1 MKKIMAVVLS
11 LAVLFAFAA
20 CSDGP
25 TKFFGKDVLGVVVES
40 TPDYIENEVLNPADV
55 DLRVIF
61 NDGSEAVYSGSELG
75 MSGTFKLTAGA
86 NKFTVNFGLVSG
98 ESSVESKSNEV
109 VINAA
114 EVTKLVIDPTNA
126 PKELLPAMSGDIDV
140 ALNAAGLVFKAEYGN
155 GKSKEVSL
163 DLAKELVSGL
173 ALTKVEGNVGDELEI
188 KVTTGDNAEVSPK
201 WTVTIAEAEDYF
213 KEFRVTQ
220 ILDKEHKLF
229 NIGADDKPHTLED
242 VELAVSAVY
251 EKDGI
256 EVVRPLEI
264 GDATDEVSVSWGKY
278 ADTFDLR
285 RTDKNAPT
293 SVVLT
298 LNAEDEDD
306 DIVRTVSIP
315 GGIKFTEDYATE
327 VNVAYKNGATKLEL
341 TAGALINS
349 NMFDY
354 YAKEW
359 ASGKDVKDAD
369 KGDAIAD
376 SSLFEVKPGR
386 VPYGTP
392 AGETVDLTFTYEAN
406 SEVEFIVGSVETVT
420 VVAE

>member
-40 TPDYIENEVLNPADV
+40 APDYIEKETLNPADV

-61 NDGSEAVYSGSELG
+61 NDGSEAVYSGAELG
-75 MSGTFKLTAGA
+75 MSGTFKLTKGA
-86 NKFTVNFGLVSG
+86 NKFTVNFGLASG
-98 ESSVESKSNEV
+98 ESTVDSKKNEV
-109 VINAA
+109 VINAS

-126 PKELLPAMSGDIDV
+126 PKELLPAAD
-140 ALNAAGLVFKAEYGN
+140 ALEATGLVFKAEYGN

-173 ALTKVEGNVGDELEI
+173 ALTPVAGEAGDELEI
-188 KVTTGDNAEVSPK
+188 KVTTGTNAEVSPK
-201 WTVTIAEAEDYF
+201 WTVTVAEAEDYF

-220 ILDKEHKLF
+220 ILDKEHELF
-229 NIGADDKPHTLED
+229 NIGADDKPNTLAD

-256 EVVRPLEI
+256 EVVVPLTI
-264 GDATDEVSVSWGKY
+264 GDSTGEVSVSWGKY

-306 DIVRTVSIP
+306 DIVRTVSI
-315 GGIKFTEDYATE
+315 GLKFTEDYATE
-327 VNVAYKNGATKLEL
+327 VNVTYKDGADKLEL
-341 TAGALINS
+341 TAGSLITP

-354 YAKEW
+354 YAKVW

-369 KGDAIAD
+369 NGDAITD
-376 SSLFEVKPGR
+376 SSLFEVTPGR

-392 AGETVDLTFTYEAN
+392 AGQTVTVSFKYEAN
-406 SEVEFIVGSVETVT
+406 SEVDFTVGYANTVT
-420 VVAE
+420 VKAE

>member
-40 TPDYIENEVLNPADV
+40 APDYIEKETLNPADV

-61 NDGSEAVYSGSELG
+61 NDGSEAVYSGAELG
-75 MSGTFKLTAGA
+75 MSGTFKLTKGA
-86 NKFTVNFGLVSG
+86 NKFTVNFGLASG
-98 ESSVESKSNEV
+98 ESTVDSKKNEV
-109 VINAA
+109 VINAS

-126 PKELLPAMSGDIDV
+126 PKELLPAAD
-140 ALNAAGLVFKAEYGN
+140 ALEATGLVFKAEYGN

-173 ALTKVEGNVGDELEI
+173 ALTPVAGEAGDELEI
-188 KVTTGDNAEVSPK
+188 KVTTGTNAEVSPK
-201 WTVTIAEAEDYF
+201 WTVTVAEAEDYF

-220 ILDKEHKLF
+220 ILDKEHELF
-229 NIGADDKPHTLED
+229 NIGADDKPNTLAD

-256 EVVRPLEI
+256 EVVVPLTI
-264 GDATDEVSVSWGKY
+264 GDSTGEVSVSWGKY

-306 DIVRTVSIP
+306 DIVRTVSI
-315 GGIKFTEDYATE
+315 GLKFTEDYATE
-327 VNVAYKNGATKLEL
+327 VNVTYKDGADKLEL
-341 TAGALINS
+341 TAGSLINP

-369 KGDAIAD
+369 NGDAITD
-376 SSLFEVKPGR
+376 SSLFEVTPGR

-392 AGETVDLTFTYEAN
+392 AGQTVTVSFKYEAN
-406 SEVEFIVGSVETVT
+406 SDVSFTVGYANTVT
-420 VVAE
+420 VKAE

>member
-40 TPDYIENEVLNPADV
+40 APDYIEKETLNPADV

-61 NDGSEAVYSGSELG
+61 NDGSEAVYSGAELG
-75 MSGTFKLTAGA
+75 MSGTFKLTKGA
-86 NKFTVNFGLVSG
+86 NKFTVNFGLASS
-98 ESSVESKSNEV
+98 ESTVDSKKNEV
-109 VINAA
+109 VINAS

-126 PKELLPAMSGDIDV
+126 PKELLPAAD
-140 ALNAAGLVFKAEYGN
+140 ALEATGLVFKAEYGN

-173 ALTKVEGNVGDELEI
+173 ALTPVAGEAGDELEI
-188 KVTTGDNAEVSPK
+188 KVTTGTNAEVSPK
-201 WTVTIAEAEDYF
+201 WTVTVAEAEDYF

-264 GDATDEVSVSWGKY
+264 GDSTDEVSVSWGKY

-306 DIVRTVSIP
+306 DIVRTVSI
-315 GGIKFTEDYATE
+315 GLKFTEDYATE
-327 VNVAYKNGATKLEL
+327 VNVTYKDGADKLEL
-341 TAGALINS
+341 TAGSLINP

-359 ASGKDVKDAD
+359 ASGKDVTDAD
-369 KGDAIAD
+369 NGDAITD
-376 SSLFEVKPGR
+376 SSLFEVTPVR

-392 AGETVDLTFTYEAN
+392 AGQSVTVSFKYEAN
-406 SEVEFIVGSVETVT
+406 SDVRFTVGYANKVT
-420 VVAE
+420 VKAE

>member
-40 TPDYIENEVLNPADV
+40 APDYIEKETLNPADV

-61 NDGSEAVYSGSELG
+61 NDGSEAVYSGAELG
-75 MSGTFKLTAGA
+75 MSGTFKLTKGA
-86 NKFTVNFGLVSG
+86 NKFTVNFGLASG
-98 ESSVESKSNEV
+98 ESTVDSKKNEV
-109 VINAA
+109 VINAS

-126 PKELLPAMSGDIDV
+126 PKELLPAAD
-140 ALNAAGLVFKAEYGN
+140 ALEATGLVFKAEYGN

-173 ALTKVEGNVGDELEI
+173 ALTPVAGEAGDELEI
-188 KVTTGDNAEVSPK
+188 KVTTGTNAEVSPK
-201 WTVTIAEAEDYF
+201 WTVTVAEVEDYF

-369 KGDAIAD
+369 KGDAITD

>member
-40 TPDYIENEVLNPADV
+40 APDYIEKETLNPADV

-61 NDGSEAVYSGSELG
+61 NDGSEAVYSGAELG
-75 MSGTFKLTAGA
+75 MSGTFKLTKGA
-86 NKFTVNFGLVSG
+86 NKFTVNFGLASG
-98 ESSVESKSNEV
+98 ESTVDSKKNEV
-109 VINAA
+109 VINAS

-126 PKELLPAMSGDIDV
+126 PKELLPAAD
-140 ALNAAGLVFKAEYGN
+140 ALEATGLVFKAEYGN

-173 ALTKVEGNVGDELEI
+173 ALTPVAGEAGDELEI
-188 KVTTGDNAEVSPK
+188 KVTTGTNAEVSPK
-201 WTVTIAEAEDYF
+201 WTVTVAEVEDYF

-229 NIGADDKPHTLED
+229 NIGADDKPNTLAD
-242 VELAVSAVY
+242 VKLAVSAVY

-256 EVVRPLEI
+256 EVVVPLTI
-264 GDATDEVSVSWGKY
+264 GDSTGEVSVSWGKY

-285 RTDKNAPT
+285 RPDKNAPT

-306 DIVRTVSIP
+306 DIVRTVSI
-315 GGIKFTEDYATE
+315 GLKFTEDYATE
-327 VNVAYKNGATKLEL
+327 VNVTYKDGADKLEL
-341 TAGALINS
+341 TAGSLINP

-369 KGDAIAD
+369 NGDAITD
-376 SSLFEVKPGR
+376 SSLFEVTPVR

-392 AGETVDLTFTYEAN
+392 AGQAVTVSFKYEAN
-406 SEVEFIVGSVETVT
+406 SDVSFTVGYANTVT
-420 VVAE
+420 VKAE

>member
-40 TPDYIENEVLNPADV
+40 APDYIEKETLNPADV

-61 NDGSEAVYSGSELG
+61 NDGSEAVYSGAELG
-75 MSGTFKLTAGA
+75 MSGTFKLAKGA
-86 NKFTVNFGLVSG
+86 NKFTVNFGLASG
-98 ESSVESKSNEV
+98 ESTVDSKKNEV
-109 VINAA
+109 VINAS

-126 PKELLPAMSGDIDV
+126 PKELLPAAD
-140 ALNAAGLVFKAEYGN
+140 ALEATGLVFKAEYGN

-173 ALTKVEGNVGDELEI
+173 ALTPVAGEAGDELEI
-188 KVTTGDNAEVSPK
+188 KVTTGTNAEVSPK
-201 WTVTIAEAEDYF
+201 WTVTVAEVEDYF

-220 ILDKEHKLF
+220 ILDKEHELF
-229 NIGADDKPHTLED
+229 NIGADDKPHTLAD

-264 GDATDEVSVSWGKY
+264 DDSEEGKVSVSWGKY

-293 SVVLT
+293 IVVLT

-306 DIVRTVSIP
+306 DIVRTVSI
-315 GGIKFTEDYATE
+315 GLKFTEDYATE
-327 VNVAYKNGATKLEL
+327 VNVTYKDGADKLEL
-341 TAGALINS
+341 TAGSLIKP

-369 KGDAIAD
+369 NGDAITD
-376 SSLFEVKPGR
+376 SSLFEVTPVR

-392 AGETVDLTFTYEAN
+392 AGQTVTVSFKYEAN
-406 SEVEFIVGSVETVT
+406 SDVSFTVGYANTVT
-420 VVAE
+420 VKAE

>member
-61 NDGSEAVYSGSELG
+61 NDGSEAVYSGAELG
-75 MSGTFKLTAGA
+75 MSGVFKLTAGA

-98 ESSVESKSNEV
+98 DSAVESKPNEV

-126 PKELLPAMSGDIDV
+126 PKELLPDTEYST

-163 DLAKELVSGL
+163 DFAKELVSGL
-173 ALTKVEGNVGDELEI
+173 ALTKVEGDAGDELEI
-188 KVTTGDNAEVSPK
+188 KVTAGANAEVSPK

-220 ILDKEHKLF
+220 ILDKEHELF
-229 NIGADDKPHTLED
+229 NIGSDEKPHTLAD

-256 EVVRPLEI
+256 EVVVPLTI
-264 GDATDEVSVSWGKY
+264 GDSTDEVSVSWGKY

-306 DIVRTVSIP
+306 DIVRTVSI
-315 GGIKFTEDYATE
+315 GLKFTEDYATE

-369 KGDAIAD
+369 KGDAITD

-406 SEVEFIVGSVETVT
+406 SEVEFTVGSVETVT

>member
-40 TPDYIENEVLNPADV
+40 APDYIEKETLNPADV

-61 NDGSEAVYSGSELG
+61 NDGSEAVYSGAELG
-75 MSGTFKLTAGA
+75 MSGTFKLTKGA
-86 NKFTVNFGLVSG
+86 NKFTVNFGLASG
-98 ESSVESKSNEV
+98 ESTVDSKKNEV
-109 VINAA
+109 VINAS

-126 PKELLPAMSGDIDV
+126 PKELLPAAD
-140 ALNAAGLVFKAEYGN
+140 ALEATGLVFKAEYGN

-173 ALTKVEGNVGDELEI
+173 ALTPVAGEAGDELEI
-188 KVTTGDNAEVSPK
+188 KVTTGTNAEVSPK
-201 WTVTIAEAEDYF
+201 WTVTVAEVEDYF

-220 ILDKEHKLF
+220 ILDKEHQLF
-229 NIGADDKPHTLED
+229 NIGADDKPNTLED

-256 EVVRPLEI
+256 EVVVPLKI
-264 GDATDEVSVSWGKY
+264 GDSTDEVSVSWGKY

-306 DIVRTVSIP
+306 DIVRTVSI
-315 GGIKFTEDYATE
+315 GLKFTEDYATE
-327 VNVAYKNGATKLEL
+327 VNVTYKDGADKLEL
-341 TAGALINS
+341 TAGSLINP

-369 KGDAIAD
+369 NGDAITD
-376 SSLFEVKPGR
+376 SSLFEVTPVR

-392 AGETVDLTFTYEAN
+392 AGQSVTVSFKYEAN
-406 SEVEFIVGSVETVT
+406 SDVRFTVGYANKVT
-420 VVAE
+420 VKAE

>member
-61 NDGSEAVYSGSELG
+61 NDGSEAVYSGAELG
-75 MSGTFKLTAGA
+75 MSGAFKLTAGA

-98 ESSVESKSNEV
+98 DSAVESKKNEV

-114 EVTKLVIDPTNA
+114 KVTKLVIDPTNA
-126 PKELLPAMSGDIDV
+126 PKELLPDTEYST

-163 DLAKELVSGL
+163 DFAKELVSGL
-173 ALTKVEGNVGDELEI
+173 ALTKVEGDAGDELEI
-188 KVTTGDNAEVSPK
+188 KVTAGANAEVSPK

-220 ILDKEHKLF
+220 ILDKDHELF
-229 NIGADDKPHTLED
+229 NIGSDEKPHTLAD

-256 EVVRPLEI
+256 EVVQPLTI
-264 GDATDEVSVSWGKY
+264 GDSTDEVSVSWGKY

-306 DIVRTVSIP
+306 DIVRTVSI
-315 GGIKFTEDYATE
+315 GIKFTEDYATE

-369 KGDAIAD
+369 KGDAITD

-406 SEVEFIVGSVETVT
+406 SEVEFTVGSVETVT